1 MNTLA
6 ITIIVIFTTTLLVS
20 YFKSTA
26 KDRCLKDFR
35 SFQTLVI
42 LKNNNSLWGRLI
54 IESSGVVLE
63 YPESYDNVTHLER
76 GYIIY
81 RGEFSILHGLFRI
94 VDQLTAEELRL
105 RERTSLVFE
114 RSWIVN
120 IRRVLRNFFAAV
132 RDAIVDT
139 FSLFLGRITPKSAV
153 VAGNQKYVKSVGESF
168 IDYVGNSYDS
178 ILERLIGKR
187 VIIEVSRDGKWT
199 EYEGT
204 MRNYTKDFVEVL
216 STYMP
221 ISYSVKCRRGT
232 IEAFGVVFE
241 RIEDSVIVKNFRKE
255 SISLSLENAEATQIK
270 PDCEKSISSAEEAI
284 FDIEYECEVDA
295 IFPRSEAIV
304 RHPTVEFRRHR

>member
-94 VDQLTAEELRL
+94 IDQLTAEELRL

>member
-6 ITIIVIFTTTLLVS
+6 ITIIVIFTTTLLVT

-42 LKNNNSLWGRLI
+42 LKNNNSLWGRLM

-139 FSLFLGRITPKSAV
+139 FSLFLGRITPKSAM

-168 IDYVGNSYDS
+168 IDYMGNSYDS

-232 IEAFGVVFE
+232 IESFGVVFE

-255 SISLSLENAEATQIK
+255 SISLSLENAGVTQIK
-270 PDCEKSISSAEEAI
+270 PDCEMSISSAEEAI
-284 FDIEYECEVDA
+284 FDIEYKCEVDA

-304 RHPTVEFRRHR
+304 RHPTVEFRRHK

>member
-153 VAGNQKYVKSVGESF
+153 VAGNQKHVKSVGESF

-255 SISLSLENAEATQIK
+255 SISLSLENAAATQIK

-304 RHPTVEFRRHR
+304 RHPTAEFRRHK

>member
-304 RHPTVEFRRHR
+304 RHPTAEFRRHK